1 MGCFRNILRIPPPP
15 QSTAGILDD
24 VGKQSSLEP
33 LVYIIQNYA
42 ISFMVLM
49 MAPFILTITQSF
61 NDSLKIAK
69 YYEIDERNEWM
80 YLLFGCMVIPFH
92 LFLDVVVLN
101 VQELFHGHK
110 VYEYIAYSV
119 FRFRTR
125 KVRWSLH
132 EPHMDSGV
140 NRQFRTLDLVSFSSQ
155 YYFSSLMHAMGIFF
169 FCIGLVI
176 IIAQKFNFLGDT
188 TLPFI
193 ITLFWVICIFIKEVS
208 ITIGNAL
215 GIWTIP
221 LVRKRNLATVEPN
234 DVTVPT
240 WDAKYKSVVNDIID
254 QKYVNDEIVQLDHFR
269 HSFVKHN
276 RPWIVQQLR
285 GLLKHDVL
293 LRHNTVFEKIY
304 LMLGNMLAMED
315 PDSSDSDSSEPEL
328 ELYGITKDI
337 AMMWIIQSRR
347 RIHLKHIA
355 KPAIRSM
362 LQPKCGMCGMTN
374 NTLRVCFAEPLDK
387 IIDIYEMAN
396 VQKVL
401 VDDQWRSYLRNTT
414 VTNYTLC
421 LPCSRHLDEIRA
433 FSLNKI
439 AVIMAREWLNM
450 YRTKLN
456 DARRLK
462 IQQGKLNV
470 DITDSESDAKTVEG
484 QVVNADEPRLVHHQT
499 KQILSAWLKMCTI
512 AHVAESEKE
521 AISESDSSD
530 HSMM

>member
-1 MGCFRNILRIPPPP
+1 
-15 QSTAGILDD
+15 
-24 VGKQSSLEP
+24 
-33 LVYIIQNYA
+33 
-42 ISFMVLM
+42 
-49 MAPFILTITQSF
+49 
-61 NDSLKIAK
+61 
-69 YYEIDERNEWM
+69 
-80 YLLFGCMVIPFH
+80 
-92 LFLDVVVLN
+92 
-101 VQELFHGHK
+101 
-110 VYEYIAYSV
+110 
-119 FRFRTR
+119 
-125 KVRWSLH
+125 
-132 EPHMDSGV
+132 
-140 NRQFRTLDLVSFSSQ
+140 
-155 YYFSSLMHAMGIFF
+155 
-169 FCIGLVI
+169 
-176 IIAQKFNFLGDT
+176 
-188 TLPFI
+188 
-193 ITLFWVICIFIKEVS
+193 
-208 ITIGNAL
+208 
-215 GIWTIP
+215 
-221 LVRKRNLATVEPN
+221 
-234 DVTVPT
+234 
-240 WDAKYKSVVNDIID
+240 
-254 QKYVNDEIVQLDHFR
+254 
-269 HSFVKHN
+269 
-276 RPWIVQQLR
+276 
-285 GLLKHDVL
+285 
-293 LRHNTVFEKIY
+293 
-304 LMLGNMLAMED
+304 
-315 PDSSDSDSSEPEL
+315 
-328 ELYGITKDI
+328 
-337 AMMWIIQSRR
+337 
-347 RIHLKHIA
+347 
-355 KPAIRSM
+355 
-362 LQPKCGMCGMTN
+362 MCGMTN